1 MFLASEAILYREAL
15 TQRRSLTPVLTQS
28 HPPLVLHPILHP
40 FPIVRTLSRITLCTQ
55 LLIGTYFSLL
65 PTPSP
70 ELLHTPAHPHSHH
83 PSSAHDIYLQ
93 NQSAWEP
100 SRSDSL
106 IGSKRSYDYGVDDF
120 FTDVKKRRVNPSYDP
135 RELSPFF
142 YSLCTS
148 ADILFFK
155 FRYGR
160 TAQ

>member
-1 MFLASEAILYREAL
+1 MSLASAAIHYRGPL
-15 TQRRSLTPVLTQS
+15 TRRRLPTPVLNQS

-40 FPIVRTLSRITLCTQ
+40 LPIVRALSRFTLCTQ
-55 LLIGTYFSLL
+55 LIIGAYFALL

-93 NQSAWEP
+93 NQPAWQATRTE
-100 SRSDSL
+100 SL

-135 RELSPFF
+135 RE
-142 YSLCTS
+142 
-148 ADILFFK
+148 
-155 FRYGR
+155 
-160 TAQ
+160 